1 MLIMLA
7 EDDALHRSF
16 LHAALERT
24 LQGQCSIYETG
35 DGNETIA
42 MAKERRPDCI
52 VMDLQMP
59 KGSGVEAAKAIWRDR
74 PETRILFWSNF
85 ADEAYVRGI
94 AKIVPPD
101 AVYGYILKSASEERL
116 SVAIKGVFI
125 EDQCV
130 IDREVRGVQ
139 QRTESRS
146 EGLSNREYEILI
158 DVALGLTDRAIA
170 ARHGLSIRGAQ
181 CYLQQLYEKLGV
193 SDVEQSVAHVFNFR
207 TRALFMALSRGLFN
221 TDTLVR
227 EDIRLKSWSGL
238 RKEPGRH

>member
-7 EDDALHRSF
+7 EDDTLHRSF
-16 LHAALERT
+16 LRATLERT
-24 LQGQCSIYETG
+24 MQRECSIYETG
-35 DGNETIA
+35 DGNDAIT

-59 KGSGVEAAKAIWRDR
+59 KVSGAEAAKAIWRNR
-74 PETRILFWSNF
+74 PDTRILFWSNF

-116 SVAIKGVFI
+116 SVAIRGVFI

-146 EGLSNREYEILI
+146 EGLTNREYEILI

-170 ARHGLSIRGAQ
+170 ARHGLSTRGAQ
-181 CYLQQLYEKLGV
+181 CNIQQLYEKLGV
-193 SDVEQSVAHVFNFR
+193 SDVESGSGHVFNFR
-207 TRALFMALSRGLFN
+207 TRALFVALSRGLIN
-221 TDTLVR
+221 PDALVR
-227 EDIRLKSWSGL
+227 EDIRLKDWPGLGKESG
-238 RKEPGRH
+238 GR